1 MAYDLSK
8 RKQFETVGD
17 LKELFKDVP
26 DETPVYIIG
35 TDGWFHIEEDK
46 SAVCLD
52 CEELADCYGG

>member
-26 DETPVYIIG
+26 DDTLVYITG
-35 TDGWFHIEEDK
+35 TNGWFHIEEDE
-46 SAVCLD
+46 SAICLD
-52 CEELADCYGG
+52 SEDLEDCYGG